1 MNTCNYSYGH
11 NNNINVLLISTA
23 PCKETAD
30 PVHGF
35 KRGQDFKHGGSV
47 RFYCRGGYQRV
58 GAASITCNDGKWNS
72 QNPVCKGEES
82 YFIFQTTCRRRIM
95 MLQSC

>member
-1 MNTCNYSYGH
+1 MNTSNYSYGH

-23 PCKETAD
+23 PCKEPAD
-30 PVHGF
+30 PAHGF
-35 KRGQDFKHGGSV
+35 KRGQGFKHGHSV
-47 RFYCRGGYQRV
+47 TFYCRDGYQRA

-82 YFIFQTTCRRRIM
+82 YFIFFLTKRTIM